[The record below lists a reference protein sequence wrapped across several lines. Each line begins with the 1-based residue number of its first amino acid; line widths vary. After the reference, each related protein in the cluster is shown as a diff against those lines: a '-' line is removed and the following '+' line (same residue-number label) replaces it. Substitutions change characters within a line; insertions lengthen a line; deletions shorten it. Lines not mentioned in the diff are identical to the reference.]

1 MKTAISE
8 RRACQLVGLSRT
20 VLHYVSSE
28 RPENESLQ
36 QRIVELAQTRRRFGY
51 RRIGALLRREGCK
64 ANHKRVFR
72 LYQEAGLAVK
82 RRRKRHGVAVERE
95 KLTRPSKPNE
105 VWSMDFVSDALAG
118 GRRIKALTIV
128 DDFTK
133 ESVDIALDH
142 GISGHYVTRVL
153 DQAVRFRGAPRA
165 IRTDQGPEFTGRALD
180 QWAYRNG
187 VQLKLIQ
194 PGKPTQNAYIES
206 FNGRFRDECLNEHW
220 FTSLAE
226 ARILVAAWRRDYN
239 ENRPHSSL
247 DYQTPAEFAARFRNA
262 IPGSVETEN
271 GKLISGLC

>member
-1 MKTAISE
+1 MREKTSISE
-8 RRACQLVGLSRT
+8 RRACQFVGLSRT
-20 VLHYVSSE
+20 VLNYVNSE

-36 QRIVELAQTRRRFGY
+36 QRIMELAQTRRRFGY
-51 RRIGALLRREGCK
+51 QRIGALLRREGRK

-82 RRRKRHGVAVERE
+82 RRRKRHGVAIERE
-95 KLTRPSKPNE
+95 TLTRPSRPNE

-153 DQAVRFRGAPRA
+153 DQAVRFRGVPAA
-165 IRTDQGPEFTGRALD
+165 IRIDQCPEFTGRALD
-180 QWAYRNG
+180 QWAYSNG

-194 PGKPTQNAYIES
+194 PGWPTQNAFIES

-226 ARILVAAWRRDYN
+226 ARVLVAAWRRDYN
-239 ENRPHSSL
+239 ENRSHSAL
-247 DYQTPAEFAARFRNA
+247 GYQTPSELAASFRIA
-262 IPGSVETEN
+262 TPGRVEVKVKEI
-271 GKLISGLC
+271 G

>member
-1 MKTAISE
+1 MREKTSISE

-20 VLHYVSSE
+20 VLNYVSSE

-36 QRIVELAQTRRRFGY
+36 QRIIELAQTRRRFGY
-51 RRIGALLRREGCK
+51 RRIGALLRREGRK

-95 KLTRPSKPNE
+95 NLTRPSKPNE

-153 DQAVRFRGAPRA
+153 DQAVRFRGVPAA

-194 PGKPTQNAYIES
+194 PGKPTQNAFIES

-226 ARILVAAWRRDYN
+226 ARVLVAAWRRDYN
-239 ENRPHSSL
+239 ENRPHSTL
-247 DYQTPAEFAARFRNA
+247 GYQTPSEFAASFRTA
-262 IPGSVETEN
+262 TPGSVEVKEI
-271 GKLISGLC
+271 G